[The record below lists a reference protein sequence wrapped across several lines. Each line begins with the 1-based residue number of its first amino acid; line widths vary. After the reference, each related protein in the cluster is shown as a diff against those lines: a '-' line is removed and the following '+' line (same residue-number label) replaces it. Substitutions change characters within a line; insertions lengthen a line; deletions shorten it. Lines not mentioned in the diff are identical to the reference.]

1 MQIAVFGSTGEAGR
15 LTVREALARGHD
27 VVASVFRSVLVH
39 RAHRSRHSL
48 SFIRL
53 RRSQVRIVFS
63 GTSKRAA
70 SSA

>member
-1 MQIAVFGSTGEAGR
+1 MRRRDLLALLGGEHAKNVFGSEQIVAAV
-15 LTVREALARGHD
+15 VRSAM
-27 VVASVFRSVLVH
+27 FRQ
-39 RAHRSRHSL
+39 AHRSRHSL

-63 GTSKRAA
+63 GTPWRAA